1 MSFSRFP
8 LQSRG
13 WPGRGLRRACFA
25 RHDDVGD
32 AEGSI
37 RQRRNTRLNNPRLPE
52 VTTVSDE
59 DPFEAEELQ
68 RAAEWRLRMVDS
80 DPTDE
85 RSAAA
90 AELLV
95 KLADDI
101 RRLRGSPLFQEY
113 LAICNWLGESDGIT
127 DFMALANDYRSRI
140 GVDRSPANGE
150 AYLRELINLAKQVF
164 GTA

>member
-1 MSFSRFP
+1 M
-8 LQSRG
+8 
-13 WPGRGLRRACFA
+13 
-25 RHDDVGD
+25 
-32 AEGSI
+32 
-37 RQRRNTRLNNPRLPE
+37 
-52 VTTVSDE
+52 SDE

-68 RAAEWRLRMVDS
+68 RAAEWRLRMVDN
-80 DPTDE
+80 DPAHE

-90 AELLV
+90 AEHLE

-101 RRLRGSPLFQEY
+101 RRLRGSPLFREY

-140 GVDRSPANGE
+140 GVDVWPENGE
-150 AYLRELINLAKQVF
+150 AYLHALISLAKQTF